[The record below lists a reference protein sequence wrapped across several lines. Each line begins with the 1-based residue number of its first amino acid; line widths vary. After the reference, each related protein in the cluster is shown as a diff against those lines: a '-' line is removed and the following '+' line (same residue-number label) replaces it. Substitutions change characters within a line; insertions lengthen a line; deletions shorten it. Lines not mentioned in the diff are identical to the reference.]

1 MGRSKGNQSGN
12 SGSRGVPLSCAVSF
26 AVWVCLAC
34 TLGCE
39 DAATR
44 NAPIRSPGLD
54 FRSQSPMTSDGRV
67 VGADN
72 KPIEDRLDEQS
83 NTGWAV
89 DKNGAPTYDKARR
102 VGGHVDTK
110 GSREETESPKAR

>member
-1 MGRSKGNQSGN
+1 
-12 SGSRGVPLSCAVSF
+12 
-26 AVWVCLAC
+26 
-34 TLGCE
+34 
-39 DAATR
+39 
-44 NAPIRSPGLD
+44 
-54 FRSQSPMTSDGRV
+54 MTSDGRV